1 MGLLKCTGSSYY
13 NNPIYADIQGMSR
26 VFIHLVVGRL
36 CPFRLN
42 QGILSRL
49 SLDIDRKN
57 PLKMSIKKS
66 VSIGGKHYEIS
77 FAPKFETQRA
87 SIFFN
92 VYDFID
98 KKIQKSE
105 SKTKR

>member
-42 QGILSRL
+42 QDILSRL

-57 PLKMSIKKS
+57 PLKMYLSKRVFLLVGNIMRYLLLLS
-66 VSIGGKHYEIS
+66 LKHKEFPYS
-77 FAPKFETQRA
+77 LMFMTL
-87 SIFFN
+87 
-92 VYDFID
+92 
-98 KKIQKSE
+98 
-105 SKTKR
+105 